1 MSINATSE
9 NPRRITNESSFTRTL
24 RLRYAIH
31 LAASGLGYTRNV
43 NFTAGRHETR
53 LVKHSYQVE
62 NLSWRSLPISVAFTV
77 PVKVGARSLWNVTV
91 SERKPGNRSVCQP
104 AVETT
109 PSVKREAP
117 KDRPDHAV
125 LDCGIVLCVMLRCS
139 VGLLEDHGA
148 VIFDVQGELK
158 SPAVSELNLKKMGL
172 PSKVLVSYDEVKY
185 VDLSE
190 GADRYKEATLVTEVE
205 ILDRVKWL
213 PLILG
218 SSVGGLILLLIM
230 MVLLYKLGFFKRNFD
245 SGDGDAPEA
254 KTSEGGESPEGEE
267 EAASE

>member
-1 MSINATSE
+1 MDTGGSSSE

-125 LDCGIVLCVMLRCS
+125 L
-139 VGLLEDHGA
+139 
-148 VIFDVQGELK
+148 
-158 SPAVSELNLKKMGL
+158 LNLKKMGL

-205 ILDRVKWL
+205 ILDGVNWL